1 MDKAVAVKYLSGMP
15 APFVVAKGRENL
27 ARRLIEMARD
37 HGVEVLEMPRLAE
50 SLFVL
55 ETGDWIPEEYF
66 EVIAEVLAFVY
77 QLKAA
82 E

>member
-1 MDKAVAVKYLSGMP
+1 VDKAVAVKYLSGMP